1 MEVYLV
7 MDDLMTKPFLRKVIV
22 RLPKFVQPA
31 PETFGF
37 ILGLDKDAKVVH
49 NLQDP
54 SGKFGQMTSVQE
66 YQGKLYIGTLGEEAI
81 AVIDMP

>member
-1 MEVYLV
+1 M
-7 MDDLMTKPFLRKVIV
+7 
-22 RLPKFVQPA
+22 QPA
-31 PETFGF
+31 PVHYGF
-37 ILGLDKDAKVVH
+37 ILGLDGGGKVQY